1 MTRYRKTMAQAMN
14 EGAIQMQIATL
25 KKAYEPMR
33 NKRISLDNANKLS
46 QIFNR
51 FDSNKEMLK
60 QLYKAD
66 IPFVSAMATSRLISK
81 HNMKAQEL
89 MQIRKEGIETSTDEL
104 KQINEHFLSEGVGHI
119 SGFRNDKEKANMI
132 SLAKQHGL
140 KIDDSGSKLKL
151 SGNMRKIL
159 DMQLAAQKNGL
170 KAEEVRLSLD
180 EGRMS
185 QIDQMQKD
193 GKSAAEIAKL
203 MKLDVKTVKSI
214 LGEEEKLHEFKKMTV
229 TIADPMKRNK
239 AMQDIEKQGF
249 KIQRLGSRGFKVDG
263 NGADLNKYAIDLK
276 NFYKADIRAE
286 SYTIDESAD
295 EDFYNPVTEACWTGY
310 KQVGMKD
317 KGGKQVPNCVP
328 ESVNEQEEDTAKLK
342 NQLDQ
347 KDNEI
352 AQLKQKAETDKAKNL
367 QQKAQANVNPETGEP
382 LLQVGIAYKHLKDK
396 MEKEAEKAKQKENSQ
411 KIKDLATGKKGLE
424 ESNASDKAKSMGLD
438 YMKFGRYGKDG
449 KVTHKTSGDN
459 LVKVGK
465 DDEPTDDKPA
475 KKPDA
480 PKKDT
485 GGDKEVDT
493 KIKSKNFLRDLDK
506 GKIETKDGDTV
517 ELDFD
522 DEGSFEI
529 AAEKAREMGLD
540 DLADDID
547 DVGGYVMEME
557 PDKAQ
562 AAMQD
567 LTAKYS
573 GKPVKALELSKKAD
587 EAISMMSDQTY
598 AYDPAPF
605 ASDLMSTMSIVK
617 KMVDSD
623 ETEGNP
629 GSGMSNSSK
638 GFRPEVIDT
647 LQQLDMVS
655 DHAAQLEDEYD
666 GDDEKVTEILGD
678 LQGEINFITDENADH
693 DNYTKPYM
701 VNSVVNTIIDMSKE
715 LQKRLSKEK
724 EKTPSKVKVP
734 SAKEMKKDLEGM
746 VTDGMIDVE
755 FDGSEID
762 MAKEYE
768 ASQDYDAEKD
778 AKAIRKYF
786 KKKGVSLKKDDIE
799 IEKFDDYISLTVNK
813 KINETFTQKI
823 LEQMKKPKKVDIS
836 PEHDAVEKK
845 ESADYLKSKMSSSQ
859 LANIKNVWKHKTKKD
874 VTPAVKK
881 MIKDMDVPTQL
892 AIKHAGINLLSDL
905 VEMAKDDAY
914 AIGMSQ
920 AKKKYNDEPPLDKK
934 TITKGHEIAKS
945 ILKKE
950 ETIVEFTSQQI
961 KQAYGIANDPRYKQ
975 GNYSGAVAAIE
986 KLAKG
991 LSKHPD
997 VQKVLKR
1004 TNENAEHPAKEVFEQ
1019 IKGLKNKAEKS
1030 GMPYSIL
1037 KKVYDRGMAA
1047 WRGGHRPGASQQQW
1061 AFARVNSFITKS
1073 SGTWG
1078 GADKDLAAKVKGK

>member
-1 MTRYRKTMAQAMN
+1 MSRYRKTMAQAMN

-180 EGRMS
+180 EGKMS

-229 TIADPMKRNK
+229 TFKSMADMAK
-239 AMQDIEKQGF
+239 ASTDLAKHGF
-249 KIQRLGSRGFKVDG
+249 TIDAKGMVMKVDG
-263 NGADLNKYAIDLK
+263 KGADLNKYATDLK
-276 NFYKADIRAE
+276 NFYKASIRAE
-286 SYTIDESAD
+286 SYSIDESAD
-295 EDFYNPVTEACWTGY
+295 EDFYNPITEACWTGY

-328 ESVNEQEEDTAKLK
+328 EETVKVEKNIKEEDDPNKLSNELK
-342 NQLDQ
+342 Q
-347 KDNEI
+347 KENEI
-352 AQLKQKAETDKAKNL
+352 AQLKQKAETEKAKNV
-367 QQKAQANVNPETGEP
+367 QKSTQKMVNPETGEP
-382 LLQVGIAYKHLKDK
+382 LLQVGIAYKHLKSK
-396 MEKEAEKAKQKENSQ
+396 MAKDAAARDDAEQKEKEEKKKTLAKFKDRIKEEAL
-411 KIKDLATGKKGLE
+411 I
-424 ESNASDKAKSMGLD
+424 ESEASDKAKAMGLN

-449 KVTHKTSGDN
+449 KVTHKTVGDT
-459 LVKVGK
+459 LQKVDDKGEPVK
-465 DDEPTDDKPA
+465 DDKP
-475 KKPDA
+475 
-480 PKKDT
+480 KKD
-485 GGDKEVDT
+485 EP
-493 KIKSKNFLRDLDK
+493 SK
-506 GKIETKDGDTV
+506 
-517 ELDFD
+517 
-522 DEGSFEI
+522 DE
-529 AAEKAREMGLD
+529 
-540 DLADDID
+540 
-547 DVGGYVMEME
+547 
-557 PDKAQ
+557 P
-562 AAMQD
+562 
-567 LTAKYS
+567 
-573 GKPVKALELSKKAD
+573 KAD
-587 EAISMMSDQTY
+587 VDVKPKV
-598 AYDPAPF
+598 DPF
-605 ASDLMSTMSIVK
+605 D
-617 KMVDSD
+617 
-623 ETEGNP
+623 
-629 GSGMSNSSK
+629 
-638 GFRPEVIDT
+638 
-647 LQQLDMVS
+647 
-655 DHAAQLEDEYD
+655 AQ
-666 GDDEKVTEILGD
+666 
-678 LQGEINFITDENADH
+678 
-693 DNYTKPYM
+693 
-701 VNSVVNTIIDMSKE
+701 
-715 LQKRLSKEK
+715 
-724 EKTPSKVKVP
+724 
-734 SAKEMKKDLEGM
+734 KDLEDM

-755 FDGSEID
+755 DDGQGGLT
-762 MAKEYE
+762 ATKEYE
-768 ASQDYDAEKD
+768 PSQDYEAESDVKSIKQYFKDKGIDEKD
-778 AKAIRKYF
+778 IY
-786 KKKGVSLKKDDIE
+786 VDVESE
-799 IEKFDDYISLTVNK
+799 EDYIQVNVE
-813 KINETFTQKI
+813 IRG
-823 LEQMKKPKKVDIS
+823 KKVD
-836 PEHDAVEKK
+836 EDV
-845 ESADYLKSKMSSSQ
+845 DYLKPRMNPSQ

-874 VTPAVKK
+874 VTPAVKQ
-881 MIKDMDVPTQL
+881 MIKNMDVPTQL
-892 AIKHAGINLLSDL
+892 AIKDAGINLLSDL
-905 VEMAKDDAY
+905 VEVTKDGAY

-975 GNYSGAVAAIE
+975 GNYTGAVAAIE

-991 LSKHPD
+991 LSRHPD

-1019 IKGLKNKAEKS
+1019 IEGLKNKAEKS

>member
-1 MTRYRKTMAQAMN
+1 MSRYRKTMAQAMN

-66 IPFVSAMATSRLISK
+66 SPFVSAMATSRLISK

-180 EGRMS
+180 EGKMS

-214 LGEEEKLHEFKKMTV
+214 LGEEVCPKCDGEGCEHCNNTGYHKEETLHEFKKMTV
-229 TIADPMKRNK
+229 TFKSMADMSK
-239 AMQDIEKQGF
+239 ASTDLAKHGF
-249 KIQRLGSRGFKVDG
+249 TINAKGMVMKVDG
-263 NGADLNKYAIDLK
+263 KGADLNKYATDLK
-276 NFYKADIRAE
+276 NFYKASIRAE
-286 SYTIDESAD
+286 SYSIDESAD
-295 EDFYNPVTEACWTGY
+295 ENFYNPITEACWTGY

-328 ESVNEQEEDTAKLK
+328 EETVKEDKDHEISMARGELEAIADKATKLSSMLQGKSDEGNPLEAWVQSKITKTKDYINSVTDYVEYNPDMANEAVDDKKKMKKTDVEPENDAVEKNIKEEDDPNKLSNELK
-342 NQLDQ
+342 Q
-347 KDNEI
+347 KENEI
-352 AQLKQKAETDKAKNL
+352 AQLKQKAETEKAKNV
-367 QQKAQANVNPETGEP
+367 QKSTQKMVNPETGEP
-382 LLQVGIAYKHLKDK
+382 LLQVGIAYKHLKSK
-396 MEKEAEKAKQKENSQ
+396 MAKDAAARDDAEQKEKEEKKKTLAKFKDRIKEEAL
-411 KIKDLATGKKGLE
+411 I
-424 ESNASDKAKSMGLD
+424 ESEASDKAKAMGLD
-438 YMKFGRYGKDG
+438 YMKFGRYSKDG
-449 KVTHKTSGDN
+449 KVTHKTVGDT
-459 LVKVGK
+459 LQKVDDKGEPVK
-465 DDEPTDDKPA
+465 DDKP
-475 KKPDA
+475 
-480 PKKDT
+480 KKD
-485 GGDKEVDT
+485 EP
-493 KIKSKNFLRDLDK
+493 SKD
-506 GKIETKDGDTV
+506 ETKADVDV
-517 ELDFD
+517 KPKVDPFD
-522 DEGSFEI
+522 
-529 AAEKAREMGLD
+529 
-540 DLADDID
+540 
-547 DVGGYVMEME
+547 
-557 PDKAQ
+557 AQ
-562 AAMQD
+562 
-567 LTAKYS
+567 
-573 GKPVKALELSKKAD
+573 
-587 EAISMMSDQTY
+587 
-598 AYDPAPF
+598 
-605 ASDLMSTMSIVK
+605 
-617 KMVDSD
+617 
-623 ETEGNP
+623 
-629 GSGMSNSSK
+629 
-638 GFRPEVIDT
+638 
-647 LQQLDMVS
+647 
-655 DHAAQLEDEYD
+655 
-666 GDDEKVTEILGD
+666 
-678 LQGEINFITDENADH
+678 
-693 DNYTKPYM
+693 
-701 VNSVVNTIIDMSKE
+701 
-715 LQKRLSKEK
+715 
-724 EKTPSKVKVP
+724 
-734 SAKEMKKDLEGM
+734 KDLEDM

-755 FDGSEID
+755 DDGQGGLT
-762 MAKEYE
+762 ATKEYE
-768 ASQDYDAEKD
+768 PSQDYEAESDVKSIKQYFKDKGIDEKD
-778 AKAIRKYF
+778 IY
-786 KKKGVSLKKDDIE
+786 VDVESE
-799 IEKFDDYISLTVNK
+799 EDYIQVNVE
-813 KINETFTQKI
+813 IRG
-823 LEQMKKPKKVDIS
+823 KKVD
-836 PEHDAVEKK
+836 EDV
-845 ESADYLKSKMSSSQ
+845 DYLKPRMNPSQ

-874 VTPAVKK
+874 VTPAVKQ
-881 MIKDMDVPTQL
+881 MIKNMDVPTQL
-892 AIKHAGINLLSDL
+892 AIKDAGINLLSDL
-905 VEMAKDDAY
+905 VEVTKDGAY

-975 GNYSGAVAAIE
+975 GNYSGAIAAIE

-1019 IKGLKNKAEKS
+1019 IEGLKNKAEKS

>member
-1 MTRYRKTMAQAMN
+1 MSRYRKTMAQAMN

-159 DMQLAAQKNGL
+159 DLQLAAQKNGL

-180 EGRMS
+180 EGKMS

-214 LGEEEKLHEFKKMTV
+214 LGEEVCPKCDGEGCEHCNNTGYHKEETLHEFKKMTV
-229 TIADPMKRNK
+229 TIKDPAKREK
-239 AMQDIEKQGF
+239 AIQDVSKALNVPGGKGF
-249 KIQRLGSRGFKVDG
+249 KLTKMGDKFKVDG
-263 NGADLNKYAIDLK
+263 KGADLNKFATDLK

-286 SYTIDESAD
+286 SYSIDESAD

-328 ESVNEQEEDTAKLK
+328 EETVKEDKDHEISMARGELEAIADKATKLSSMLQGKSDEGNPLEAWVQSKITKAKDYINSVTDYVEYNPDMANEAVDDKKKMKKTDVEPENDAVEKNIKEEDDPNKLSNELK
-342 NQLDQ
+342 Q
-347 KDNEI
+347 KENEI
-352 AQLKQKAETDKAKNL
+352 AQLKQKAETEKAKNV
-367 QQKAQANVNPETGEP
+367 QKSTQKMVNPETGEP
-382 LLQVGIAYKHLKDK
+382 LLQVGIAYKHLKSK
-396 MEKEAEKAKQKENSQ
+396 MAKDAAARDDAEQKEKEEKKKTLAKFKDRIKEEAL
-411 KIKDLATGKKGLE
+411 I
-424 ESNASDKAKSMGLD
+424 ESEASDKAKAMGLD

-449 KVTHKTSGDN
+449 KVTHKTVGDT
-459 LVKVGK
+459 LQKVDDKGEPVK
-465 DDEPTDDKPA
+465 DDKP
-475 KKPDA
+475 
-480 PKKDT
+480 KKD
-485 GGDKEVDT
+485 EP
-493 KIKSKNFLRDLDK
+493 SK
-506 GKIETKDGDTV
+506 
-517 ELDFD
+517 
-522 DEGSFEI
+522 DE
-529 AAEKAREMGLD
+529 
-540 DLADDID
+540 
-547 DVGGYVMEME
+547 
-557 PDKAQ
+557 P
-562 AAMQD
+562 
-567 LTAKYS
+567 
-573 GKPVKALELSKKAD
+573 KAD
-587 EAISMMSDQTY
+587 VDVKPKV
-598 AYDPAPF
+598 DPF
-605 ASDLMSTMSIVK
+605 D
-617 KMVDSD
+617 
-623 ETEGNP
+623 
-629 GSGMSNSSK
+629 
-638 GFRPEVIDT
+638 
-647 LQQLDMVS
+647 
-655 DHAAQLEDEYD
+655 AQ
-666 GDDEKVTEILGD
+666 
-678 LQGEINFITDENADH
+678 
-693 DNYTKPYM
+693 
-701 VNSVVNTIIDMSKE
+701 
-715 LQKRLSKEK
+715 
-724 EKTPSKVKVP
+724 
-734 SAKEMKKDLEGM
+734 KDLEDM
-746 VTDGMIDVE
+746 VTDGIIEVE
-755 FDGSEID
+755 DDGQGGLI
-762 MAKEYE
+762 ATKEYE
-768 ASQDYDAEKD
+768 PSQDYEAESDVKSIKQYFKDKGIDEKD
-778 AKAIRKYF
+778 IY
-786 KKKGVSLKKDDIE
+786 VDVE
-799 IEKFDDYISLTVNK
+799 NEEDYIQVNVE
-813 KINETFTQKI
+813 IRG
-823 LEQMKKPKKVDIS
+823 KKV
-836 PEHDAVEKK
+836 E
-845 ESADYLKSKMSSSQ
+845 ESADYLKPRMNPSQ

-874 VTPAVKK
+874 VTPAVKQ
-881 MIKDMDVPTQL
+881 MIKNMDVPTQL
-892 AIKHAGINLLSDL
+892 AIKDAGINLLSDL
-905 VEMAKDDAY
+905 VEVTKDGAY
-914 AIGMSQ
+914 AIGMSA

-950 ETIVEFTSQQI
+950 ETIIEFTSQQI

-975 GNYSGAVAAIE
+975 GNYTGAVAAIE

-991 LSKHPD
+991 LSRHPD

-1019 IKGLKNKAEKS
+1019 IEGLKNKAEKS

-1073 SGTWG
+1073 SEHG
-1078 GADKDLAAKVKGK
+1078 VVQ

>member
-1 MTRYRKTMAQAMN
+1 MSRYRKTMAQAMN

-180 EGRMS
+180 EGKMS

-214 LGEEEKLHEFKKMTV
+214 LGEEVCPKCDGEGCEHCNNTGFKKEETIIEFKKMTV
-229 TIADPMKRNK
+229 SFKTHDMMSK
-239 AMQDIEKQGF
+239 ASTDLAKQGF
-249 KIQRLGSRGFKVDG
+249 TISGNQKALKVDG
-263 NGADLNKYAIDLK
+263 KGADLNKYATDLK
-276 NFYKADIRAE
+276 NNYGATIRAE
-286 SYTIDESAD
+286 SYAIDESAD
-295 EDFYNPVTEACWTGY
+295 EDFYNPVYEACWVGY
-310 KQVGMKD
+310 KKVGMKKKGD
-317 KGGKQVPNCVP
+317 KMVPNCVP
-328 ESVNEQEEDTAKLK
+328 EETIKEEDDPNKLANELK
-342 NQLDQ
+342 Q
-347 KDNEI
+347 KENEI
-352 AQLKQKAETDKAKNL
+352 AQLKQKAETEKAKTV
-367 QQKAQANVNPETGEP
+367 QKSTQKMVNPETGEP
-382 LLQVGIAYKHLKDK
+382 LLQVGIAYKHLKSK
-396 MEKEAEKAKQKENSQ
+396 MAKDAAAKDDAEQKEKEEKKKALAKFKDRIKEEAL
-411 KIKDLATGKKGLE
+411 I
-424 ESNASDKAKSMGLD
+424 ESEASDKAKAMGLD

-449 KVTHKTSGDN
+449 KVTHKTVGDT
-459 LVKVGK
+459 LQKVDDKGEPVK
-465 DDEPTDDKPA
+465 DDKP
-475 KKPDA
+475 
-480 PKKDT
+480 KKD
-485 GGDKEVDT
+485 EP
-493 KIKSKNFLRDLDK
+493 SK
-506 GKIETKDGDTV
+506 
-517 ELDFD
+517 
-522 DEGSFEI
+522 DE
-529 AAEKAREMGLD
+529 
-540 DLADDID
+540 
-547 DVGGYVMEME
+547 
-557 PDKAQ
+557 P
-562 AAMQD
+562 
-567 LTAKYS
+567 
-573 GKPVKALELSKKAD
+573 KAD
-587 EAISMMSDQTY
+587 VDVKPKV
-598 AYDPAPF
+598 DPF
-605 ASDLMSTMSIVK
+605 D
-617 KMVDSD
+617 
-623 ETEGNP
+623 
-629 GSGMSNSSK
+629 
-638 GFRPEVIDT
+638 
-647 LQQLDMVS
+647 
-655 DHAAQLEDEYD
+655 AQ
-666 GDDEKVTEILGD
+666 
-678 LQGEINFITDENADH
+678 
-693 DNYTKPYM
+693 
-701 VNSVVNTIIDMSKE
+701 
-715 LQKRLSKEK
+715 
-724 EKTPSKVKVP
+724 
-734 SAKEMKKDLEGM
+734 KDLEDM

-755 FDGSEID
+755 DDGQGGLT
-762 MAKEYE
+762 ATKEYE
-768 ASQDYDAEKD
+768 PSQDYEAESDVKSIKQYFKDKGIDEKD
-778 AKAIRKYF
+778 IY
-786 KKKGVSLKKDDIE
+786 VDVESE
-799 IEKFDDYISLTVNK
+799 EDYIQVNVE
-813 KINETFTQKI
+813 IRG
-823 LEQMKKPKKVDIS
+823 KKVD
-836 PEHDAVEKK
+836 EDV
-845 ESADYLKSKMSSSQ
+845 DYLKPRMNPSQ

-874 VTPAVKK
+874 VTPAVKQ
-881 MIKDMDVPTQL
+881 MIKNMDVPTQL
-892 AIKHAGINLLSDL
+892 AIKDAGINLLSDL
-905 VEMAKDDAY
+905 VEVTKDGAY

-997 VQKVLKR
+997 VKKVLKR
-1004 TNENAEHPAKEVFEQ
+1004 TNENAEHPAKKVFEQ
-1019 IKGLKNKAEKS
+1019 IEGLKNKAEKS